1 MKIFEKTGKDKLL
14 HLIAGAVVGVFGAWL
29 SLYLINKN
37 QWHSGFVFVPFLQIA
52 LGAAF
57 WAAIA
62 GVLKEFVRDAGLK
75 KGTFDLKDIWWT
87 IAGGFIVGIVFWV
100 FVSVN
105 GMVYNPVKEPSVE
118 DSKYRIEHI
127 HDNDPASF
135 RDSVLIKR
143 SDELK
148 QRADSLT
155 KIMYEKSKRE

>member
-1 MKIFEKTGKDKLL
+1 
-14 HLIAGAVVGVFGAWL
+14 VF
-29 SLYLINKN
+29 I
-37 QWHSGFVFVPFLQIA
+37 PFLQIA

-57 WAAIA
+57 WAAVA
-62 GVLKEFVRDAGLK
+62 GVLKEFVWDAGLK

-105 GMVYNPVKEPSVE
+105 GMVYEPTPEKSVE
-118 DSKYRIEHI
+118 DVYREMLKI

-135 RDSVLIKR
+135 QDSVLIKR

-155 KIMYEKSKRE
+155 KIMYEKSKKE